1 LFVRQVLIFDIIA
14 KIVSSASLYKKKC
27 TSNGQATTT
36 VHAYIYTT
44 TMAPLPPPPSTPVQ
58 SVLSKLSLL
67 FAMLLFFNGKASNAF
82 EYSCQ
87 RQAYKE
93 FCSNG
98 LKSQFVW
105 RWYVEDGECR
115 TYPHGYCAGEEEVN
129 HIDKTIR
136 YRKDCIAHCIQ
147 NTVQHAKYRK
157 SEQTAK
163 NNRLD
168 YSPEKTNSPTARA
181 GVQTNNDNS
190 NNYYQQQ
197 WTKTATV
204 GYDVVV
210 ERTNRYTQPNSL
222 VRILGASSEPR
233 EVEENSSDA
242 AENEEVEKEFIEN
255 SKSTE
260 QTNRSKSVKYSC
272 DRLPYR
278 EQCSTG
284 LPSQFTLR
292 WHLHNGEC
300 ISYPYGYCNGV
311 DNVEEDASIR
321 YKEDCEII
329 CIHHQKLNIIPGQR
343 PFPSA

>member
-1 LFVRQVLIFDIIA
+1 
-14 KIVSSASLYKKKC
+14 
-27 TSNGQATTT
+27 
-36 VHAYIYTT
+36 
-44 TMAPLPPPPSTPVQ
+44 MAPPPPPVD
-58 SVLSKLSLL
+58 SALIKLSLL
-67 FAMLLFFNGKASNAF
+67 LAMLLFFNGKASTAF

-93 FCSNG
+93 FCSTG

-105 RWYVEDGECR
+105 RWYVENGECH
-115 TYPHGYCAGEEEVN
+115 TYPYGYCAGEEEANGV
-129 HIDKTIR
+129 DKAIR

-147 NTVQHAKYRK
+147 NTFGHAKYLFHVCILCTLGDRI
-157 SEQTAK
+157 AK
-163 NNRLD
+163 NNRHD
-168 YSPEKTNSPTARA
+168 YSSEKTNSPTAHSDRWTDKFNIA
-181 GVQTNNDNS
+181 PSDKMSIDRCFSGVQTNNDNS

-210 ERTNRYTQPNSL
+210 EQTDRYTQPNSL
-222 VRILGASSEPR
+222 VRILGASSDPR
-233 EVEENSSDA
+233 DIEENSSNT
-242 AENEEVEKEFIEN
+242 AENEQVEKEFKEEEEEEEFTN
-255 SKSTE
+255 GKSTE

-292 WHLHNGEC
+292 WHLYNGEC

-311 DNVEEDASIR
+311 DNVEEDPSIR

-329 CIHHQKLNIIPGQR
+329 CIHHQKPNIIPGQR
-343 PFPSA
+343 RFPSS

>member
-1 LFVRQVLIFDIIA
+1 
-14 KIVSSASLYKKKC
+14 
-27 TSNGQATTT
+27 
-36 VHAYIYTT
+36 
-44 TMAPLPPPPSTPVQ
+44 MAPPPPPPPVD
-58 SVLSKLSLL
+58 SALIKLSLL
-67 FAMLLFFNGKASNAF
+67 LAMLLFFNSKASTAF

-93 FCSNG
+93 FCSTG

-105 RWYVEDGECR
+105 RWYVENGECH
-115 TYPHGYCAGEEEVN
+115 TYPYGYCAGEEEANGV
-129 HIDKTIR
+129 DKTIR

-147 NTVQHAKYRK
+147 NTFGHAKYLTSFPCLHLGERI
-157 SEQTAK
+157 AK
-163 NNRLD
+163 NNRYD
-168 YSPEKTNSPTARA
+168 YSSEKTNSPTARS

-210 ERTNRYTQPNSL
+210 EQADRYTQPNSL
-222 VRILGASSEPR
+222 VRILGASSDPR
-233 EVEENSSDA
+233 DIEENSSNT
-242 AENEEVEKEFIEN
+242 AENEQVEKEFKEEEEDEFTN
-255 SKSTE
+255 GKSTE

-292 WHLHNGEC
+292 WHLYNGEC

-311 DNVEEDASIR
+311 DNVEEDPSIR

-329 CIHHQKLNIIPGQR
+329 CIHHQKPNIIPGQR
-343 PFPSA
+343 RFPSA

>member
-36 VHAYIYTT
+36 IHAYIYAT
-44 TMAPLPPPPSTPVQ
+44 TMASAQTPVD

-67 FAMLLFFNGKASNAF
+67 LFAVLLFFNGKAFCEASNAF

-93 FCSNG
+93 FCSTG

-105 RWYVEDGECR
+105 RWYVDNGECH
-115 TYPHGYCAGEEEVN
+115 TYPYGYCAGEEEAN
-129 HIDKTIR
+129 HVDKTIR

-147 NTVQHAKYRK
+147 NTAQHDKYRVR
-157 SEQTAK
+157 TAK
-163 NNRLD
+163 NDRFN
-168 YSPEKTNSPTARA
+168 YSSEKTNSPTARA
-181 GVQTNNDNS
+181 GVQTDDDNS
-190 NNYYQQQ
+190 NNYYEQQ
-197 WTKTATV
+197 WTKPATN

-222 VRILGASSEPR
+222 VRILGASSDPR
-233 EVEENSSDA
+233 EIEENSSGDA
-242 AENEEVEKEFIEN
+242 AENEDVEEEFKET

-260 QTNRSKSVKYSC
+260 QANGSKSVKYSC
-272 DRLPYR
+272 NRLPYR

-321 YKEDCEII
+321 YKEDCEMI

-343 PFPSA
+343 PFPN